1 MILQNKEEPQL
12 HTTMLIHDEKE
23 SSSSHR
29 DIPDCS
35 PPPYSNSV
43 PGSAV
48 VSTGLANVPTVKT
61 IRLEKHHGS
70 ISVRPTQERTFIDPE
85 SGEDEPSALR
95 GFAARHSDLVGLRK
109 AAGFFSAAPH
119 AVFRNRFGSI
129 FLTLATKGSSEQCHR
144 TIVDVSTRH
153 GDIAVNLSSI
163 YPGKRITLN
172 VTSRRGKIVVL
183 LPPTFRGDVQ
193 IRGSKLGGYDILP
206 GLSSSI
212 RSMNGKKTKMLL
224 LIGDNITTAE
234 RSEPTDHCCLSSR
247 HGRIVLGLSGQD
259 SMPTPQREDNIWRKI
274 GSFFRGGES
283 TGSSLQDLA
292 RLH

>member
-12 HTTMLIHDEKE
+12 HTAMLIQDEKA
-23 SSSSHR
+23 SSSSHH

-35 PPPYSNSV
+35 PPPYSDSV
-43 PGSAV
+43 SGSTV
-48 VSTGLANVPTVKT
+48 VSTALANAPTVQT
-61 IRLEKHHGS
+61 IRLEKHHES
-70 ISVRPTQERTFIDPE
+70 ISGTYIIDPE
-85 SGEDEPSALR
+85 SGDDEPSALR

-109 AAGFFSAAPH
+109 AAGFLSAAPH

-224 LIGDNITTAE
+224 LIGDNIPTAE
-234 RSEPTDHCCLSSR
+234 GSESTDHCCLSSR

-259 SMPTPQREDNIWRKI
+259 SMPIPQREDNIWRKI

-283 TGSSLQDLA
+283 S
-292 RLH
+292 